1 MTHPTPTTSNRLG
14 LDYRA
19 EAVRMG
25 PPTVPIIDA
34 HTHINGLEASRLFA
48 EVMDLYGIQAVW
60 SMTASTSSIAVLTV
74 VAVSPLVAGS

>member
-48 EVMDLYGIQAVW
+48 EVMDLYGIATVW
-60 SMTASTSSIAVLTV
+60 SMPAIDEVEAVRTALE
-74 VAVSPLVAGS
+74 GRFE